1 MMESVLAADRP
12 LALPRWLQA
21 RIEAEAARFLFDGGP
36 KPDFTTPAG
45 EPSLAPP
52 DSISWRVFKNP
63 IALFIGG
70 VAAVLLELAEPRVR
84 SGVWDHT
91 SFRTDPVR
99 RLQRTGLAA
108 MMTVYGPKT
117 EAEAMI
123 ARVRHVHS
131 RIAGATPSGQAYRAD
146 DPELLNWVHAT
157 AAFGFVE
164 AYSRFAHPLSSAQI
178 SRFYAEGGRTAS
190 LYGATGTPRS
200 QEELRDFFEA
210 MRPKLQPSPI
220 IFEFLDIMRR
230 APILPPASR
239 PFQRLLVRA
248 ATDMVPAWARALLAL
263 NSEWELKDWQRRLV
277 SGAGRI
283 ADRIPL
289 SGSPPVEACRR
300 LGLAADYL
308 FSNPA

>member
-1 MMESVLAADRP
+1 LVADQS

-36 KPDFTTPAG
+36 TPPFSAPAG
-45 EPSLAPP
+45 EPALTEP
-52 DSISWRVFKNP
+52 DGVSWRVFKNP
-63 IALFIGG
+63 ISLFIGG
-70 VAAVLLELAEPRVR
+70 AAAVLLELAEPRVR

-108 MMTVYGPKT
+108 MMTVYGPRG

-123 ARVRHVHS
+123 ARVRSIHA
-131 RIAGATPSGQAYRAD
+131 RIEGKTPCGQYYRAD
-146 DPELLNWVHAT
+146 DPELLDWVHAT

-164 AYSRFAHPLSSAQI
+164 AYRRFVRPLSEADV
-178 SRFYAEGGRTAS
+178 SRFYMEGGRTAR
-190 LYGATGTPRS
+190 LYGATKTPRS
-200 QEELRDFFEA
+200 VAEIHAFFQA
-210 MRPKLQPSPI
+210 MRPKLEASPI

-230 APILPPASR
+230 APILPWASR

-248 ATDMVPAWARALLAL
+248 AIDVLPAWARHLLGLDAKWDL
-263 NSEWELKDWQRRLV
+263 SGWQRRLV
-277 SGAGRI
+277 RSAGGI

-289 SGSPPVEACRR
+289 GGSPPVEACRR
-300 LGLAADYL
+300 LGLPEAYL
-308 FSNPA
+308 FTGSAR